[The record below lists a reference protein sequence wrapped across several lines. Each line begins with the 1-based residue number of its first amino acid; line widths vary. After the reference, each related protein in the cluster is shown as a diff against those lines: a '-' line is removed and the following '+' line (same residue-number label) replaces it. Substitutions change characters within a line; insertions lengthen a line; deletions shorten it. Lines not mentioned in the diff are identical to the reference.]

1 MPLKAFVVKLMQEI
15 PDHLETLEMYA
26 EAIEEDQWKL
36 RFVPD
41 RHKTQEMCNEARCPW
56 SS

>member
-1 MPLKAFVVKLMQEI
+1 MPLKAFVLKLMQEI
-15 PDHLETLEMYA
+15 ADHLKTWEMYA
-26 EAIEEDQWKL
+26 EAIKEDQWKL

-41 RHKTQEMCNEARCPW
+41 RHKTQEMFNEARCPW